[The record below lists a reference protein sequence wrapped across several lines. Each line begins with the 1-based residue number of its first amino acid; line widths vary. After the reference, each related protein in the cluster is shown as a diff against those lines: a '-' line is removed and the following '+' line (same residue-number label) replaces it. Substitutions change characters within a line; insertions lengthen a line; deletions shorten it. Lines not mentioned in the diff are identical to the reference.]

1 MKLVLAPLFAIV
13 LTACMGTAGNVR
25 APYQAGQSDRFTYEL
40 DNYGGMSP
48 EGRAILESRL
58 RSQLSSR
65 LVPGDAQANRIKI
78 RVTYYR
84 MRHGAARA
92 LVGIMAG
99 QDRIVSE
106 VSISSPAGQ
115 PLGSLM
121 VDSKNPTAMFT
132 AKGLIED
139 HADEIVKFVRG
150 EPAQPSSSAPTSPP
164 TSQNEGSVSAPR
176 GDMKWRRK
184 DF

>member
-1 MKLVLAPLFAIV
+1 MKLALVPLFAII
-13 LTACMGTAGNVR
+13 LTACMGTAGKVH
-25 APYQAGQSDRFTYEL
+25 APYRGGSSDRFTYEL
-40 DNYGGMSP
+40 DNFGGMTP
-48 EGRAILESRL
+48 EGRTILESRL
-58 RSQLSSR
+58 RSQLAGR

-99 QDRIVSE
+99 QDRIVSD
-106 VSISSPAGQ
+106 VSISSPAGE
-115 PLGSLM
+115 PLGSLT

-139 HADEIVKFVRG
+139 HADEI
-150 EPAQPSSSAPTSPP
+150 AQFALGSSTQHSVSERHSAPQPNTGAKRP
-164 TSQNEGSVSAPR
+164 TATEE
-176 GDMKWRRK
+176 MKWK
-184 DF
+184 PSGL